1 MEYTNI
7 LADVELCTSEVGY
20 RLFGFLGY
28 ILNFIQIAVP
38 IIIILWGTFDL
49 VKAMTSQEQDK
60 IKKSQS
66 TFIKRL
72 IAGVVVFFVPMIVT
86 FLINM
91 VNGND
96 GTGQVCLQSFANPSD
111 AMKKADEMKK
121 KNIFGG
127 SNTSREKC
135 VEQGGIYIADSDEAK
150 LYGFNCLPLPSIDAN
165 DQVQPTN

>member
-28 ILNFIQIAVP
+28 VLNFIQIAVP
-38 IIIILWGTFDL
+38 IILILWGTFDL
-49 VKAMTSQEQDK
+49 VKAMTSQEQDN
-60 IKKSQS
+60 IKKSQNIL
-66 TFIKRL
+66 IKRL
-72 IAGVVVFFVPMIVT
+72 IAGLVVFFVPMIVT

-111 AMKKADEMKK
+111 AMKMADAIRKSVNKYIDVNVDNATKEECDAR
-121 KNIFGG
+121 GG
-127 SNTSREKC
+127 TFEKYGDEYKC
-135 VEQGGIYIADSDEAK
+135 ITIDMRDIIRTTVEE
-150 LYGFNCLPLPSIDAN
+150 
-165 DQVQPTN
+165 